1 MVAAASRHHGLP
13 ATRLGS
19 GRRGAREDDAAA
31 ETRPNQSLQLKKPE
45 LSPST
50 SRVPQSTVAPGR
62 VRDPWRR
69 AASSAAAAPA
79 RLLLLAHREARSR
92 RHMFQRRA
100 PSTTRLGELQKHSS
114 MWRQE
119 MPHAG
124 HGHAVQHFS
133 ADHSQS
139 LNSSIFGCPACSC
152 LISFHLRKTP
162 GEEVITAPIGE
173 PMVCFIMD
181 VSFPEE
187 SFLAAVGG
195 CPRGMRYRL

>member
-1 MVAAASRHHGLP
+1 MVPAASRHHGLP

-92 RHMFQRRA
+92 RHTCSSGEL
-100 PSTTRLGELQKHSS
+100 PLRLGSESYKNTHQCGGRRCPTPVTVTLCSISLQTSV
-114 MWRQE
+114 R
-119 MPHAG
+119 
-124 HGHAVQHFS
+124 V
-133 ADHSQS
+133 
-139 LNSSIFGCPACSC
+139 
-152 LISFHLRKTP
+152 
-162 GEEVITAPIGE
+162 
-173 PMVCFIMD
+173 
-181 VSFPEE
+181 
-187 SFLAAVGG
+187 
-195 CPRGMRYRL
+195 